1 MGTNP
6 RIGAARG
13 SICAAGGSDRLPA
26 RPYTRAVTSQGLV
39 RRTFASLGEREF
51 RIFWI
56 GQLISVTGTWMQSL
70 AQGWLVLS
78 LTGSP
83 LLVGVVVAARSLPV
97 LVLALPAGVLADR
110 LDRRRVVVWT
120 SLVGL
125 AISGALAFLT
135 LTGQITLPA
144 ILVLAVLAGT
154 ANAVEMPARQSLVAE
169 LAGQRH
175 LANAIAL
182 NSLLF
187 NAARVLGP
195 ALAGL
200 IVAAFGP
207 GWAFAVNAV
216 SYGPVIAGLLVISTV
231 AVERP
236 VLRARAAFGQLLA
249 YLRSETRVA
258 ILLALLAAQTVF
270 ASGHLVIGP
279 AVARALGQGAEGLGF
294 LLAATGLGAVAAGLR
309 LAAFPDRGRRWR
321 SLLVAGL
328 ILGGSLGALAVV
340 DAYPLALLCF
350 AGTGLGMVTF
360 NASANTI
367 IQSLV
372 PDLLRGRVMSLYTLV
387 QLGLMPAGSLLAGA
401 LAERFGAVT
410 ALAIGGFAWGVV
422 VILAFALSRRL
433 RTL

>member
-1 MGTNP
+1 MT
-6 RIGAARG
+6 
-13 SICAAGGSDRLPA
+13 SD
-26 RPYTRAVTSQGLV
+26 GLV

-51 RIFWI
+51 RIFWV
-56 GQLISVTGTWMQSL
+56 GQLISVTGIWMQSL
-70 AQGWLVLS
+70 AQGWLVLG

-83 LLVGVVVAARSLPV
+83 FLVGVVVAARSLPV
-97 LVLALPAGVLADR
+97 LILALPAGVLADR

-120 SLVGL
+120 SFVGL
-125 AISGALAFLT
+125 AIAGALAFLT

-154 ANAVEMPARQSLVAE
+154 ANAVEVPARQSLVAE

-216 SYGPVIAGLLVISTV
+216 SYVPVIVGLLVI
-231 AVERP
+231 APAAADRP
-236 VLRARAAFGQLLA
+236 ILQARGAFGQLLA

-258 ILLALLAAQTVF
+258 LLLGLLAAQTIF
-270 ASGHLVIGP
+270 ASGHLIIGP
-279 AVARALGQGAEGLGF
+279 AVARELGQGAEGLGF

-321 SLLVAGL
+321 SLFLAGM
-328 ILGGSLGALAVV
+328 ILAGSLGALAAV
-340 DAYPLALLCF
+340 DAYPLALLSF
-350 AGTGLGMVTF
+350 AGAGLGMVTF

-372 PDLLRGRVMSLYTLV
+372 PDVLRGRVMSLYVIV

-401 LAERFGAVT
+401 LAERFGALV
-410 ALAIGGFAWGVV
+410 ALAIGGLAWGVV
-422 VILAFALSRRL
+422 VVLAFGASRRL